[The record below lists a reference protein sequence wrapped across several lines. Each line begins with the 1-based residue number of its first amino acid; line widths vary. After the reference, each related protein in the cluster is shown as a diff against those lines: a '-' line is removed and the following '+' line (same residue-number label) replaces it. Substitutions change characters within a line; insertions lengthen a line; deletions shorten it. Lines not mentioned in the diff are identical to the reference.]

1 MKITSE
7 NKDAGKFWPSEKN
20 KITVVKLE
28 GLNKNRSEIF
38 IGKKKLKTQF
48 IIEEK
53 MSCKVHIWFS
63 STF

>member
-7 NKDAGKFWPSEKN
+7 NKDAGKFWPSEKK

-38 IGKKKLKTQF
+38 IEKKNWKRNSL
-48 IIEEK
+48 
-53 MSCKVHIWFS
+53 
-63 STF
+63 

>member
-7 NKDAGKFWPSEKN
+7 NKEAGKFWPSEKN

-38 IGKKKLKTQF
+38 IEKKYWKRNSL
-48 IIEEK
+48 
-53 MSCKVHIWFS
+53 
-63 STF
+63 